1 MLSLIAEITES
12 EIEDAEALVD
22 FFWNVDAV
30 GNASGDIDAE
40 NPINGAPLRLYPGAA
55 SGPSWGEGEWGQ
67 EGWGTNLQP
76 GPSWGETG
84 WGEGSWGRGV
94 YLTKVAFETP
104 SVHFGRVKIAA
115 RARDQAGNAQGG
127 SLAETEQTV
136 NSPPRP
142 PTRFKRGDYADA
154 RQWFTFKESPQ
165 LVA

>member
-55 SGPSWGEGEWGQ
+55 S
-67 EGWGTNLQP
+67 